1 MLARLLV
8 CLFIISLFSVIY
20 SEEQW
25 QREEKEIFLI
35 AQRENLPIVAVFVG
49 GQWCPWSQKLKED
62 VLNNPLFID
71 RIGKDVILWE
81 IFLEKE
87 SQDHAMRQKYG
98 VKECP
103 QILLLDPRGKEFARL
118 DYVPLSASGYADELL
133 GMIES
138 FQDICIALDAKHKTF
153 DEELWQ
159 DLYLK
164 AKKLSIPCYK
174 RVILERGLKKE
185 RGSFFHLEKF
195 ACMLQKYKMKSPQ
208 ILKMKKELLGRDSEN
223 KMGTHFKIAVLEFQ
237 KMALRLKPKDS
248 PEKALKSLLEYVR
261 LFGKKDLENLC
272 RVEAMIAEFLFA
284 KNFVALALEHAQSA
298 YDVASESDKAKIAEM
313 IVLMKRSTLRSEY

>member
-1 MLARLLV
+1 MLVRLFF
-8 CLFIISLFSVIY
+8 CLFIVSLFSVLY

-25 QREEKEIFLI
+25 QREEKEILLV
-35 AQRENLPIVAVFVG
+35 AERENLPIIAVFVG

-87 SQDHAMRQKYG
+87 PQDHAMRQKYG

-103 QILLLDPRGKEFARL
+103 QILLLDPRGKEFARI
-118 DYVPLSASGYADELL
+118 DYAPLSASGYADELL

-138 FQDICIALDAKHKTF
+138 FQDICIALDAKHRAF

-159 DLYLK
+159 GLYLK

-174 RVILERGLKKE
+174 QVILECSLKKE
-185 RGSFFHLEKF
+185 RGNFFHLEKF
-195 ACMLQKYKMKSPQ
+195 ASMLQKYKMKSPQ
-208 ILKMKKELLGRDSEN
+208 ILKMKRELLGRDPEN
-223 KMGTHFKIAVLEFQ
+223 KMGTHFKIAVLELQ

-248 PEKALKSLLEYVR
+248 PEKVLKPLLEYVR
-261 LFGKKDLENLC
+261 LFGKKDPENLW

-284 KNFVALALEHAQSA
+284 KNFVGLALEHAQLA
-298 YDVASESDKAKIAEM
+298 YAAASELDKEQIAEM
-313 IVLMKRSTLRSEY
+313 IAFMKRST